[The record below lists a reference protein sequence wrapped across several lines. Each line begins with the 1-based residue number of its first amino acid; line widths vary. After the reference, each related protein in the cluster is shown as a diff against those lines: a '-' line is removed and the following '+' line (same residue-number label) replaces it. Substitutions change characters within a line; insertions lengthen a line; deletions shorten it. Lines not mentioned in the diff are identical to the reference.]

1 MSTLT
6 PSIIAL
12 VATSVI
18 CQIIGASL
26 MPLTRGL
33 TEVVPTI
40 GFGIAF
46 AAGLGIM
53 ARLINS
59 GINLSALLPFMAA
72 VVPLC
77 AIAVGIIFYGES
89 ASALKISLLIMSCLT
104 IGFASG
110 MS

>member
-1 MSTLT
+1 MGS
-6 PSIIAL
+6 
-12 VATSVI
+12 
-18 CQIIGASL
+18 
-26 MPLTRGL
+26 
-33 TEVVPTI
+33 
-40 GFGIAF
+40 GIAF
-46 AAGLGIM
+46 ATGLGIM

-104 IGFASG
+104 IGFASI
-110 MS
+110 MSLEMTKPLVAILHSLPLSGRA

>member
-1 MSTLT
+1 
-6 PSIIAL
+6 
-12 VATSVI
+12 
-18 CQIIGASL
+18 

-46 AAGLGIM
+46 AIGLGIM

-59 GINLSALLPFMAA
+59 GINLTALLPFMAA

-77 AIAVGIIFYGES
+77 AVAVGIIFHGES
-89 ASALKISLLIMSCLT
+89 ASDSESH
-104 IGFASG
+104 F
-110 MS
+110 

>member
-1 MSTLT
+1 MMTLT

-12 VATSVI
+12 VATSVV
-18 CQIIGASL
+18 CQVIGASL
-26 MPLTRGL
+26 MPMTKGL
-33 TEVVPTI
+33 TEIIPTI

-46 AAGLGIM
+46 ATGLGIM

-72 VVPLC
+72 VVPLS
-77 AIAVGIIFYGES
+77 AIVVGIMFYGES
-89 ASALKISLLIMSCLT
+89 SSALKISLLVFSCLT
-104 IGFASG
+104 IGVAGS

>member
-18 CQIIGASL
+18 CQVIGASL

-46 AAGLGIM
+46 ATGLGIM

-77 AIAVGIIFYGES
+77 AIAIGIIFYGES

-104 IGFASG
+104 IGFASS

>member
-1 MSTLT
+1 
-6 PSIIAL
+6 
-12 VATSVI
+12 
-18 CQIIGASL
+18 

-46 AAGLGIM
+46 ATGLGIIM

-89 ASALKISLLIMSCLT
+89 ASALKLSLLIMSCLT
-104 IGFASG
+104 IGFASS